1 MAKLTVDLDRSQMR
15 QLMRLSIQT
24 HKPLWQILSE
34 IVRDG
39 ISKRWVK
46 RKKVRRAG

>member
-1 MAKLTVDLDRSQMR
+1 MAKLTVELDRAQMR
-15 QLMRLSIQT
+15 QLMRLAIQT

-39 ISKRWVK
+39 LSTRRVK
-46 RKKVRRAG
+46 RKVRRAG

>member
-1 MAKLTVDLDRSQMR
+1 MAKLTVDLDRAQMR

-24 HKPLWQILSE
+24 RKPLWQILSE

-39 ISKRWVK
+39 LSRQRQKVR
-46 RKKVRRAG
+46 KVRRAG